1 MITFTHRILSF
12 ATQIYD
18 VFRKPLSWLPFYR
31 TTMVLI
37 IAFSVFSCKGHLK
50 NEVEYHD
57 IIIEWSG
64 EIDKPIYKI
73 IICTD
78 CSFYQS
84 VELCKLEVSDK
95 IMKKIGETGFKN
107 YRLTIDEQNR
117 EEGKIGRA
125 HV

>member
-1 MITFTHRILSF
+1 MKNL
-12 ATQIYD
+12 
-18 VFRKPLSWLPFYR
+18 
-31 TTMVLI
+31 VLI
-37 IAFSVFSCKGHLK
+37 IAFSVLSCKGHLK

-73 IICTD
+73 VICTD

-95 IMKKIGETGFKN
+95 VMKKIGETGFKN

-117 EEGKIGRA
+117 EEGIRKLDQIYQILKEDKTSDISLKIIQTFKKRIS
-125 HV
+125 